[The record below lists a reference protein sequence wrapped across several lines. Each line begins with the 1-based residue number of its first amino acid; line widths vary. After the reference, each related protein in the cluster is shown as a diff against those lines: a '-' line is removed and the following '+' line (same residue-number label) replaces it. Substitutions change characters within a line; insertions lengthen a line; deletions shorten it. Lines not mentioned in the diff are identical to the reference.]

1 MDGCR
6 PPQYQPLAGPNS
18 LGLFLRW
25 LQTGALG
32 QQQPQGCLA
41 VLLAHGGLEVGGRQ
55 IFRMGLIRAPL
66 HEEAVADASEQTG
79 HKQGIRV
86 ANPAAIIVMG
96 NVQALV
102 QAVFDAAE
110 ARPVQVQPFLGIK
123 PFGWGAGDE
132 AKVFILATLGLA
144 Q

>member
-1 MDGCR
+1 M
-6 PPQYQPLAGPNS
+6 
-18 LGLFLRW
+18 
-25 LQTGALG
+25 
-32 QQQPQGCLA
+32 
-41 VLLAHGGLEVGGRQ
+41 
-55 IFRMGLIRAPL
+55 RA
-66 HEEAVADASEQTG
+66 EQTR
-79 HKQGIRV
+79 HEQGVRV
-86 ANPAAIIVMG
+86 ANPATIIVMG